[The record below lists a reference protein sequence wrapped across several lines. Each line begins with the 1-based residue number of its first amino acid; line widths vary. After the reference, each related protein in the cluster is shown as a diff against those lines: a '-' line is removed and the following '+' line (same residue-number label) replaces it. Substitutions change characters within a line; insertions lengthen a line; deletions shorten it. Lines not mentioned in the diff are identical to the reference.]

1 MEAMRRRTFAG
12 LTALSTS
19 HIFGANERIRCGT
32 IGSGGRGTWL
42 TAAFKELG
50 AEMRAICDIYEPHL
64 ANGLKAASTGARGY
78 EDYRKLLEDR
88 SIDAVIIASPEHW
101 HCQMLVDAVNAGKDV
116 YVEKP
121 LAHSVDEGFR
131 MVDAVR
137 RTRRIAQVGTQRR
150 SYDLYHE
157 AKGIFAS
164 GMLGEIRLVN
174 TWWLN
179 TSGSSLSRREL
190 RGKLNW
196 DLFLGPA
203 PKREFDPVRYF
214 NWLQFWDYG
223 NGILVGQAAHIVD
236 GVHMM
241 MDSTFPLY
249 VNATGAK
256 PRIAGAEIPETGS
269 MTVEYPD
276 YMLVFTLSYKAM
288 RYRMFN
294 DQMQQFHG
302 AKARMDLGRE
312 SYAVIPQNS
321 AVDLKIV
328 RERRDPDSFERAS
341 HDHIR
346 NFLECLRDRKEPNAP
361 IEVGNHVNVVNC
373 MAIQSMRSGRKLR
386 FDATTRAVSPV

>member
-1 MEAMRRRTFAG
+1 MA
-12 LTALSTS
+12 ALSATS
-19 HIFGANERIRCGT
+19 VSGANERIRCGT

-42 TAAFKELG
+42 TGAFKEMG
-50 AEMRAICDIYEPHL
+50 AEMAAVCDIYEPHL
-64 ANGLKAASTGARGY
+64 ANGLKAASTGAKGY

-101 HCQMLVDAVNAGKDV
+101 HCQMLVDAVDAGKDV

-121 LAHSVDEGFR
+121 LAHAVDEGFR

-137 RTRRIAQVGTQRR
+137 RTKRIAQVGTQRR

-157 AKGIFAS
+157 AKEIFAS

-174 TWWLN
+174 SWWLN
-179 TSGSSLSRREL
+179 TSSGSISRREL

-203 PKREFDPVRYF
+203 PKREFDPARYF
-214 NWLQFWDYG
+214 NWLNFWDYG
-223 NGILVGQAAHIVD
+223 NGIMVGQAAHIVD

-241 MDSTFPLY
+241 MDSTFPVL

-256 PRIAGAEIPETGS
+256 SRIEGAEIPETGT
-269 MTVEYPD
+269 MAVEYPE
-276 YMLVFTLSYKAM
+276 YMLVFTISYKAM

-302 AKARMDLGRE
+302 SKARMDLGRE
-312 SYAVIPQNS
+312 SYAVIPQSS
-321 AVDLKIV
+321 AVDLKV
-328 RERRDPDSFERAS
+328 AKERRDPDSFERAS
-341 HDHIR
+341 HAHVR
-346 NFLECLRDRKEPNAP
+346 NFLECVRDRKEPNAP

-373 MAIQSMRSGRKLR
+373 MAIQSMRSGRKLQ
-386 FDATTRAVSPV
+386 FDPATRKVSPV